1 MGAVGKDIKNT
12 INNKIPTINDNSEEI
27 PKTIQKSQQLADYF
41 NQRTLGKLD
50 ITPYLEPKY
59 DKKGY
64 TTIDYARMPKLVQQR
79 YNQVVQEG
87 RIESTDYGAW
97 GKWIKL
103 KK

>member
-1 MGAVGKDIKNT
+1 MGAIGKSDNRAKTVEQKPNAT
-12 INNKIPTINDNSEEI
+12 KKAQKIVNYFSE
-27 PKTIQKSQQLADYF
+27 
-41 NQRTLGKLD
+41 RTFGKLD
-50 ITPYLEPKY
+50 IAPYLEPTY
-59 DKKGY
+59 DKQGY
-64 TTIDYARMPKLVQQR
+64 ITIDYKRMPKLVQQR